1 MVMGRSLHHAL
12 DRDPILRAISSYY
25 GITTTDGNVGGTTL
39 ICAALVGSN
48 DFITD
53 KAILLESGL
62 AIYED
67 AGATGFDPATGTITV
82 NPAFGSR
89 VLAGTAFYVLNII
102 SPAIA
107 AIVIAIAGGG
117 TRPNVSFYEG
127 WQDEA
132 GIDITSWAITNPGVG
147 VPWARGAFGES
158 LMASS
163 EPAINMNA
171 RLRSLQRWIVSPDN
185 YSSRKIIRR
194 FTLEFEA
201 IFANVANFDNV
212 NFFLGLT
219 PNVGDTRASD
229 NILGWTL
236 VGAGNDL
243 QTLGDAGSAERA
255 FSGFGEDLTLDNKF
269 RIEVFR
275 FAPPGVGYSRWYL
288 NDVLVATHVDNN
300 PSNAPMY
307 LNFYAPAG
315 AGGAA
320 TIRLGIIRAWP
331 EDIAYI

>member
-1 MVMGRSLHHAL
+1 M
-12 DRDPILRAISSYY
+12 I
-25 GITTTDGNVGGTTL
+25 
-39 ICAALVGSN
+39 
-48 DFITD
+48 DFIGELRRIMNMNAAET
-53 KAILLESGL
+53 
-62 AIYED
+62 Y
-67 AGATGFDPATGTITV
+67 DPATDSLEALSNWAAAGF
-82 NPAFGSR
+82 AALMAA
-89 VLAGTAFYVLNII
+89 LALYRPSI
-102 SPAIA
+102 SL
-107 AIVIAIAGGG
+107 
-117 TRPNVSFYEG
+117 YEG

-132 GIDITSWAITNPGVG
+132 GIDITAWAITNPGAG

-163 EPAINMNA
+163 SPAANMNA

-185 YSSRKIIRR
+185 YGTNKIIRR

-201 IFANVANFDNV
+201 TFANVANFDNA

-219 PNVGDTRASD
+219 PLVGDTRANM

-243 QTLGDAGSAERA
+243 QTLGDAGGAER
-255 FSGFGEDLTLDNKF
+255 FFTGFGENLVLINKF

-300 PSNAPMY
+300 PSNQPMY
-307 LNFYAPAG
+307 LNFYAPTG

-320 TIRLGIIRAWP
+320 TIRLGIVRAWT